1 LVSPNDDLSDLIDL
15 TFFRGRVA
23 LAAILRGLGVTA
35 GDEVLI
41 QAFTC
46 VAVPEAVL
54 SVGATPTYVDVEPGS
69 LNMNPADLT
78 RKITPSTRAIVV
90 QHSFGLPADVSR
102 ISHIGKLS
110 GVPLIED
117 CAHTVGSRVDGLLVG
132 TFGAAAFY
140 SYEASK
146 PIFVGIGGSARCNE
160 PELTSA
166 LKRDY
171 DRYREPSSMQQLEIA
186 AMVVAH
192 KLAYR
197 PTTYWTVRKLFRA
210 LVAAHLIR
218 GNYNEVGAKSAPSA
232 DFTHRMGRLQAR
244 ELRRAIRRINEQSAH
259 RRSVATEYRTRIR
272 APGLHHIPIPE
283 GVNPVFGRYPL
294 VVDRKSAILEGARE
308 AKVEVADFY
317 ATPVHPLQGMDLR
330 RVNYEPGSCPEAEL
344 LSSRI
349 VSLPTGPQVTPKQVE
364 RAIAFFNR

>member
-1 LVSPNDDLSDLIDL
+1 M
-15 TFFRGRVA
+15 
-23 LAAILRGLGVTA
+23 TA

-54 SVGATPTYVDVEPGS
+54 SVGATPRYVDVEPGS
-69 LNMNPADLT
+69 PNMNPADLAS
-78 RKITPSTRAIVV
+78 KITRATRAIVV

-102 ISHIGKLS
+102 ISEIARAS

-117 CAHTVGSRVDGLLVG
+117 CAHTVSSRVNGLQVG
-132 TFGAAAFY
+132 SFGAAAFY
-140 SYEASK
+140 SYDASK

-160 PELTSA
+160 PDLTSA

-186 AMVVAH
+186 AMVLAH
-192 KLAYR
+192 KLAYS

-218 GNYNEVGAKSAPSA
+218 GNYNEVGGKSAPSA

-244 ELRRAIRRINEQSAH
+244 QLRRAIGRISEQSAH
-259 RRSVATEYRTRIR
+259 RRLIASEYRSRIR
-272 APGLHHIPIPE
+272 ASGVHHIPIPE
-283 GVNPVFGRYPL
+283 GVDPVFGRYPL
-294 VVDRKSAILEGARE
+294 IVDRKAAIIEGARD

-317 ATPVHPLQGMDLR
+317 ATPIHPLKGPDLR

-344 LSSRI
+344 LSGRI

-364 RAIAFFNR
+364 KAIAFFNR